1 MKSCQIQ
8 VTKKEKEE
16 ETHQAFFFFILF
28 FIFINPLGHY
38 YYFIHTYILF
48 LYFCHKLWFLLV
60 LQQED
65 SRKTKKKKEGKF
77 ILVCLKTLWNLLQ
90 WVALDLLRPKPM
102 VILKLLLFLSGFS
115 GICSKFWYYLKKNVS
130 ECYCKK

>member
-16 ETHQAFFFFILF
+16 ETHQAFFFLF
-28 FIFINPLGHY
+28 FFLSTHQAITTTSYIHIFYSYTFAISFGFFSFFNKK
-38 YYFIHTYILF
+38 I
-48 LYFCHKLWFLLV
+48 
-60 LQQED
+60 QE
-65 SRKTKKKKEGKF
+65 TKKKKKGKF

>member
-16 ETHQAFFFFILF
+16 ETHQAFFFFF
-28 FIFINPLGHY
+28 FFFINPLGHY

-60 LQQED
+60 FQQED
-65 SRKTKKKKEGKF
+65 SRNQKKKKGKF

-115 GICSKFWYYLKKNVS
+115 GICSKFWYYLKRNVS